1 MSAIETIKEQLPH
14 LQAAEIAEVERL
26 IRELRGER
34 ENQKTAARDA
44 MGSLAGSGRTVD
56 DFLQTKHA
64 AGERW

>member
-14 LQAAEIAEVERL
+14 LQAAEIAEVEQL
-26 IRELRGER
+26 IRELRGSR
-34 ENQKTAARDA
+34 EKQKSAAKET

-56 DFLQTKHA
+56 DFLEEKHT